1 VTPNDDD
8 AASNTP
14 LKYRRIASKI
24 KGQITAG
31 ALAAGTSLPRD
42 WRIVRLSRGAV
53 RQAMNLLEA
62 EGLISRGRGAVATVR
77 QAGFVRELGRHLLA
91 NRDVTRVHRLGLCS

>member
-1 VTPNDDD
+1 
-8 AASNTP
+8 
-14 LKYRRIASKI
+14 
-24 KGQITAG
+24 
-31 ALAAGTSLPRD
+31 
-42 WRIVRLSRGAV
+42 
-53 RQAMNLLEA
+53 MNLLEA